1 MTRGA
6 RNGLLLAA
14 AHLALV
20 GSLGVKL
27 LADRATC
34 PRVWVRSA
42 PVDPN
47 LPIRGRYVRLG
58 LEVERYTS
66 MEVSAVTVQDQLAGP
81 AGRSW
86 NVPIPVRLSVR
97 DGQLFAEGVKT
108 LTGTMGLLQTRGG
121 RSVVRLDPVAFFIPE
136 SVADPSRRKAGEELW
151 VEVTLPRRGPPRPIR
166 LGVKKD
172 GVLTPLVLR

>member
-6 RNGLLLAA
+6 RNGLILAA
-14 AHLALV
+14 LHVALV

-34 PRVWVRSA
+34 PRVWVRTS

-58 LEVERYTS
+58 LEVERFAN
-66 MEVSAVTVQDQLAGP
+66 MDASAPTVRDQAAGP
-81 AGRSW
+81 AGGTWSA
-86 NVPIPVRLSVR
+86 PIPVRLSVR
-97 DGQLFAEGVKT
+97 DGQLFAEGAKT
-108 LTGTMGLLQTRGG
+108 MTGTMGLVQTRGG

-136 SVADPSRRKAGEELW
+136 SVVDPSVRRAGEELW
-151 VEVTLPRRGPPRPIR
+151 AEVTLPRRGSPRPIR

-172 GVLTPLVLR
+172 GVLTPLVL

>member
-6 RNGLLLAA
+6 RNGLILAA
-14 AHLALV
+14 LHLALV

-34 PRVWVRSA
+34 PRVWVRTA

-58 LEVERYTS
+58 LEVERFAS
-66 MEVSAVTVQDQLAGP
+66 MDAVSADRAGPGGGP

-97 DGQLFAEGVKT
+97 DGQLFAEGAKT
-108 LTGTMGLLQTRGG
+108 RPAPWA
-121 RSVVRLDPVAFFIPE
+121 S
-136 SVADPSRRKAGEELW
+136 SRRAAVAASSGS
-151 VEVTLPRRGPPRPIR
+151 TRSRSSSPSPSSIPRFAEPAKSCGWR
-166 LGVKKD
+166 
-172 GVLTPLVLR
+172 